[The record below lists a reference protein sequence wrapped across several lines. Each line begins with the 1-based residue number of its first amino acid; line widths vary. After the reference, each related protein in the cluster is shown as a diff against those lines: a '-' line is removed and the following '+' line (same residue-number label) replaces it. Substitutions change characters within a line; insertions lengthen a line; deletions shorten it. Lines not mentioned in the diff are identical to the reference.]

1 MSVKVFDLC
10 CEASHLFEGWFGSQE
25 QFDGQLRDAG
35 IACPICGSNSV
46 QRLPSAPRLNLGAA
60 PNESHSS
67 NAVGPIF
74 AGNLSAPELS
84 RLQAMFV
91 KAARHIAA
99 STEDVGERF
108 AEEARRM
115 HYKETPERGIRGVA
129 SCPEAEALA
138 DEGVTVLPFPFSE
151 LIKETLQ

>member
-10 CEASHLFEGWFGSQE
+10 CEASHLFEGWFGSQQ
-25 QFDGQLRDAG
+25 QFDSQLRDAG
-35 IACPICGSNSV
+35 IACPVCGSSSV

-60 PNESHSS
+60 PIDSTPSD
-67 NAVGPIF
+67 AVNPI
-74 AGNLSAPELS
+74 GSADVSAAELS

-91 KAARHIAA
+91 RAARHIAA

-115 HYKETPERGIRGVA
+115 HYKEAPERGIRGVA
-129 SCPEAEALA
+129 SREEAEALA
-138 DEGVTVLPFPFSE
+138 DEGVTVLPFPFAR